1 MKDRYLLTK
10 DENGPLLLNVEAQ
23 TFQRIEDTRN
33 KFFAGGSAFDFR
45 DSIAE
50 AAELEVCVT
59 PAFVVKA
66 GEKGKR
72 TFVDLLSGLTT
83 YRFWSVEMVGERW
96 TPNEIAGMREG
107 VGYLLFTEAT
117 AGADNGV
124 LIKRKTPIRK

>member
-10 DENGPLLLNVEAQ
+10 DENGPLLLDVESQ

-33 KFFAGGSAFDFR
+33 KYFAGGSAFDFR
-45 DSIAE
+45 DSIGE
-50 AAELEVCVT
+50 AAELEACVT
-59 PAFVVKA
+59 TAFVVKV

-72 TFVDLLSGLTT
+72 TFVELLSGLTT
-83 YRFWSVEMVGERW
+83 YRFWSVEMVGDRW

-107 VGYLLFTEAT
+107 VGYLLFTEAV

-124 LIKRKTPIRK
+124 IIKRKTLIRK